1 MLRSVMPQLIITDLK
16 MPTDGLDL
24 LSRIA
29 EEEFQTTVIVVTAFG
44 TVETAVQAMKLGA
57 YDYVTKPLNFDA
69 LLLVAQRAM
78 ERQNLLEEVRNLRS
92 ALDQRYGFE
101 SIVGRSKNLLRVL
114 DQAARVAQHDTT
126 VLIHGETGTGKE
138 LIARAIHHNS
148 RRKSKPFVTIN
159 CGAIPKDLVE
169 AELFGYTRGA
179 FTGAHAN
186 KVRNDRNGRRRSS
199 FPG

>member
-1 MLRSVMPQLIITDLK
+1 MSANRVLVVDDDSSLRRVMKMELEEAGYHVDVAADGGEAYQMLRSVMPQLIITDLK
-16 MPTDGLDL
+16 MPIDGLDL

-101 SIVGRSKNLLRVL
+101 R
-114 DQAARVAQHDTT
+114 HY
-126 VLIHGETGTGKE
+126 
-138 LIARAIHHNS
+138 RAD
-148 RRKSKPFVTIN
+148 PW
-159 CGAIPKDLVE
+159 
-169 AELFGYTRGA
+169 
-179 FTGAHAN
+179 
-186 KVRNDRNGRRRSS
+186 
-199 FPG
+199 